1 MPMGLWVVVGW
12 MALVS
17 LTGLI
22 FIAWGLRTHQFDD
35 VEAAK
40 YRMLEDH
47 EPQGWPGRSKAK
59 EGSKDA

>member
-40 YRMLEDH
+40 YPMLEDR
-47 EPQGWPGRSKAK
+47 EPLDWPDRSKAK
-59 EGSKDA
+59 GGSKDA